1 LGKCALIGKFGQYL
15 EFKIALKYCQST
27 HFGKLIHENQM
38 LNYIIYL
45 LLKIVFYN
53 MFRIFIRLQVMKEN
67 RKINQ
72 DEKSDTK
79 NNLAK
84 NGLSDCFAKLMLNSL

>member
-1 LGKCALIGKFGQYL
+1 
-15 EFKIALKYCQST
+15 
-27 HFGKLIHENQM
+27 
-38 LNYIIYL
+38 
-45 LLKIVFYN
+45 

-72 DEKSDTK
+72 VEKMDTN

-84 NGLSDCFAKLMLNSL
+84 NGLSDCFAKILAWLDSTKKFSAWSDFGLTFIKPKFCTGLKTQRNVKKIESDRKIVFN